1 MGGGFATLT
10 NSVLTSIIKQPADI
24 FATLGQN
31 ENLFKPVLK
40 ELHNRGLLA
49 QIIRDIKSLNQIFH
63 QTGSIEVLIAEPLLQ
78 HTLQMLKQHPEQ
90 FKDLLMGLNQNQIT
104 ELISAIDQCDPDLL
118 DKLVFPNFLTSA
130 QEFIDFCAEHPIADR
145 TKVRI
150 IKCGQDNLIKTSEE
164 LNYIL
169 VKQSYPARTMLI
181 NALLTNTNPPICLK
195 NAQSLAIALSGVG
208 PDTFSYALDKL
219 QNNWSLMQIFSEIQD
234 INLLLQNNDNVNLI
248 ISIFAD
254 RGYLN
259 SLYRDPDQL
268 LTLLQYLDD
277 TKSQQVLKSIQ
288 EHLPDLLNPDTNLK
302 RILKALN
309 KNHTQLHNL
318 NETLHSNT
326 CKMTISYR
334 LDNTAYKIET
344 SLTKLAA
351 IPVLGTIA
359 GLTKTA
365 MGIFQA
371 AAACV
376 SMIAAAPILWSK
388 SGRSIGY
395 HAGRHL
401 FHGLANIIRGVF
413 ESVPILGTL
422 SWAYQF
428 KQNPAN
434 IKHKTSQTAFMDRGQ
449 YGLFFGYSEKIR
461 KDYQLSFVNDDQVET
476 HNPLKKAMMSN
487 GEKFKEDG
495 MYWFGP
501 AKAV

>member
-1 MGGGFATLT
+1 
-10 NSVLTSIIKQPADI
+10 
-24 FATLGQN
+24 
-31 ENLFKPVLK
+31 
-40 ELHNRGLLA
+40 
-49 QIIRDIKSLNQIFH
+49 
-63 QTGSIEVLIAEPLLQ
+63 
-78 HTLQMLKQHPEQ
+78 
-90 FKDLLMGLNQNQIT
+90 
-104 ELISAIDQCDPDLL
+104 
-118 DKLVFPNFLTSA
+118 
-130 QEFIDFCAEHPIADR
+130 
-145 TKVRI
+145 
-150 IKCGQDNLIKTSEE
+150 
-164 LNYIL
+164 
-169 VKQSYPARTMLI
+169 
-181 NALLTNTNPPICLK
+181 
-195 NAQSLAIALSGVG
+195 
-208 PDTFSYALDKL
+208 
-219 QNNWSLMQIFSEIQD
+219 MQIFSEIQD